1 MDFGQLMEKKWFW
14 PAVGGGVILLIV
26 AMVLIETLE
35 PFASEPVTFSLS
47 DLPSSGSA
55 ELLQDIQSYESQGR
69 RHVATG
75 SSVNYAETPPTSGT
89 HYGRSIPAGFYT
101 SEQPYGGLVHSLEH
115 GAVVIYYAPGVSQS
129 TRSSLEQLA
138 TGYQNPWGGVLA
150 VPQPEPFGAPLV
162 LTAWQA
168 RLDLQ
173 SYREDAVRA
182 FLAEYLGRGPE
193 NPIR

>member
-1 MDFGQLMEKKWFW
+1 MDIGGLLEKKGFW
-14 PAVGGGVILLIV
+14 PVVGGGVILLV
-26 AMVLIETLE
+26 VGLVLVETLDPFEAE
-35 PFASEPVTFSLS
+35 PATFSLGE
-47 DLPSSGSA
+47 LPSSGDN
-55 ELLQDIQSYESQGR
+55 ELLGDVRSVESEGR
-69 RHVATG
+69 QHVSTG
-75 SSVNYAETPPTSGT
+75 SSINYAQTPPMSGT

-115 GAVVIYYAPGVSQS
+115 GAVVIYYANDVSQS
-129 TRSSLEQLA
+129 TRSRLEQLA
-138 TGYQNPWGGVLA
+138 NGYQNPWAGVLA
-150 VPQPEPFGAPLV
+150 VPQPESFSAPLV

-173 SYREDAVRA
+173 SYDADVVEA

>member
-1 MDFGQLMEKKWFW
+1 MNVRELIEKKWFW
-14 PAVGGGVILLIV
+14 PAVGGGIILLVV

-35 PFASEPVTFSLS
+35 PFESEPATFNLS
-47 DLPSSGSA
+47 DLPSSGSS
-55 ELLQDIQSYESQGR
+55 EFLQGVQTFESQGR
-69 RHVATG
+69 QHVATG
-75 SSVNYAETPPTSGT
+75 SQIAYDQTPPTSGT

-115 GAVVIYYAPGVSQS
+115 GAVVIYYDSDISGSA
-129 TRSSLEQLA
+129 RSKLERL
-138 TGYQNPWGGVLA
+138 TEGYQNPWASVIA
-150 VPQPEPFGAPLV
+150 APQPEAFGASLV

-168 RLDLQ
+168 RLDLP
-173 SYREDAVRA
+173 SYEADVVQA

>member
-1 MDFGQLMEKKWFW
+1 MNFRQLMEKTWFW

-35 PFASEPVTFSLS
+35 PFASEPATFRLS

-55 ELLQDIQSYESQGR
+55 ELLQDVRSHESQGR
-69 RHVATG
+69 QHVATG
-75 SSVNYAETPPTSGT
+75 SSITYAETPPTSGT

-115 GAVVIYYAPGVSQS
+115 GAVVIYYADELSGS

-138 TGYQNPWGGVLA
+138 NGYQNPWGGVLA

-168 RLDLQ
+168 RLDLE
-173 SYREDAVRA
+173 SYDEEIIRA

>member
-1 MDFGQLMEKKWFW
+1 MSGGLVEKKWFW
-14 PAVGGGVILLIV
+14 PVVGGGVILLIV
-26 AMVLIETLE
+26 AMVLIETQD
-35 PFASEPVTFSLS
+35 PFAPEPVTFDLY

-55 ELLQDIQSYESQGR
+55 EPLNEVRTYESQGR
-69 RHVATG
+69 QHVPTG
-75 SSVNYAETPPTSGT
+75 SSINYAEIPPTSGS

-115 GAVVIYYAPGVSQS
+115 GAVVVYYADDVSSS
-129 TRSSLEQLA
+129 TRSRLEQLA
-138 TGYQNPWGGVLA
+138 NGYQNPWGGVLA

-173 SYREDAVRA
+173 SYDEDTVQA